1 MTRSAGDYTVRGPSG
16 KCGVVV
22 GLPEEVVAMLFAFF
36 SRNPKGI
43 EDTLQGMIDDGSLEP
58 PEPPKFATSERAR
71 KFHERTTIGYGHKS
85 VADHG
90 QVHLFVEGGSTVSER
105 DFMSARL
112 LAATSKST
120 RYVNFAEAGWHRPEE
135 LQGADGIAL
144 YHEHIQE
151 LMRNY
156 QALVPI
162 AVEAVRAA
170 CPRSSDWTESHWLN
184 ATEKRGLDAVRDVL
198 PAAVS
203 TSYAM
208 TMSATGLR
216 EMLDK
221 RDTSGNREMKELAS
235 ELRLV
240 GRAAMP
246 TLVPKDTR
254 RIPADRML
262 PPTTSRAMFGRSR
275 IAVLSVPNWEVTE
288 QLLGIQAEE
297 LWRRWD
303 EERGHHLPPDRTA
316 EFASYD
322 IRVEMPFAIAR
333 DLGRHRMMTQLWS
346 EPALHAPFGVDPILV
361 DAAMADKVPQIGLLA
376 LAHRDVLAKARF
388 RMCALET
395 YMPPAAAQYAC
406 PLATTVVGAWRV
418 SIRELYHIVGL
429 RTTPQ
434 GHPAYRK
441 FVQALVHAI
450 KKTDSTGGRLLER
463 VANFDDVLV
472 GRPT

>member
-1 MTRSAGDYTVRGPSG
+1 MFSASDYIVNGPSG

-22 GLPEEVVAMLFAFF
+22 GLPEEVVAVLFAFF
-36 SRNPKGI
+36 SRSTGTI
-43 EDTLQGMIDDGSLEP
+43 EQSLQKMIDSGDLEP
-58 PEPPKFATSERAR
+58 PPPPKFVTTEKVRQ
-71 KFHERTTIGYGHKS
+71 FHEKTTIGYNHKS

-105 DFMSARL
+105 DVMSARL
-112 LAATSKST
+112 LAGTSKST
-120 RYVNFAEAGWHRPEE
+120 RYVNFAEAGWHRPDE
-135 LQGADGIAL
+135 LQDPGAIAL
-144 YHEHIQE
+144 YHEHVQA
-151 LMRNY
+151 LMASY
-156 QALVPI
+156 QGLVPI

-170 CPRSSDWTESHWLN
+170 CPRTDGWPEKAWLG
-184 ATEKRGLDAVRDVL
+184 ATEKRALDAVRDIL
-198 PAAVS
+198 PASVS
-203 TSYAM
+203 TSYAF

-221 RDTSGNREMKELAS
+221 RDTSGNLEMKELAR

-246 TLVPKDTR
+246 TLLPKDTR
-254 RIPADRML
+254 RIPGERALR
-262 PPTTSRAMFGRSR
+262 PTTSRAMFGHSR
-275 IAVLSVPNWEVTE
+275 IKVMATPNWETI
-288 QLLGIQAEE
+288 QPLLDIDIEE
-297 LWRRWD
+297 LVRRWD
-303 EERGHHLPPDRTA
+303 EDRGYHLPPDRTA

-333 DLGRHRMMTQLWS
+333 DLGRHRMMSQLWS
-346 EPALHAPFGVDPILV
+346 EPALHAPFGVDPILA
-361 DAAMADKVPQIGLLA
+361 DATMADKVPQIGFLA
-376 LAHRDVLAKARF
+376 LAHREALARARA
-388 RMCALET
+388 RMERLAPM
-395 YMPPAAAQYAC
+395 MPPAAAQYAC

-441 FVQALVHAI
+441 FIQGLVKAI
-450 KKTDSTGGRLLER
+450 KKTDPLGGRLLEK